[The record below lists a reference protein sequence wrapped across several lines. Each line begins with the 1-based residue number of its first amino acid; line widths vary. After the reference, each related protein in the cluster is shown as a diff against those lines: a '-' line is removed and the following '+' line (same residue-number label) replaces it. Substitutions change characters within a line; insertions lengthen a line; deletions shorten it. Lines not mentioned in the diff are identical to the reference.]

1 MERAPP
7 RMGPRPLA
15 LHLGTAAMTWLS
27 SRGAL
32 PLLRSGSLPW
42 KPELQLRA
50 SELQARLNDVDP
62 DAFAGA
68 LDREVRDRLG
78 RLLRAVER
86 YRHHPY
92 RRALA
97 DPPILW
103 QEGSTR
109 LLDFGAIVPEAERAP
124 AVLFVPSLVN
134 RGYILDLAE
143 GSSFLRWLA
152 RQGLRPLLIEWGA
165 PGAAERGFDLSDY
178 IAGRLETVL
187 DRAVAQAGGPVGLV
201 GYCMGGNLALAA
213 AQRRPKDVSGLALL
227 ATPWDFHADQPEFAR
242 ALSAACEPALGL
254 AERIG
259 ILPTDFLQALFYL
272 LDPYL
277 APRKFLRFAEMT
289 PGSPRELAFVALED
303 WLNDGVPLAAGV
315 ARECLAGWYG
325 LNKPGRGDWQV
336 AGQAVDPG
344 MLRLPALVMVPAQD
358 RIVPPASAEAL
369 GALIPAADIRHPAT
383 GHIGM
388 MVSGVAQSAVWE
400 PLRDWL
406 AATAVK
412 PRSRKRRKPATTRK
426 PLPA

>member
-42 KPELQLRA
+42 KPELQLQA

-62 DAFAGA
+62 DAFART

-97 DPPILW
+97 DPPVLW

-109 LLDFGAIVPEAERAP
+109 LLDFGTTAPEAERAP

-143 GSSFLRWLA
+143 GGSFLRWLA

-178 IAGRLETVL
+178 IAGRLETAL
-187 DRAVAQAGGPVGLV
+187 ACAVAQAGGPVGLA

-227 ATPWDFHADQPEFAR
+227 ATPWDFHADRPEFAR
-242 ALSAACEPALGL
+242 ALSAACEPSLGL

-259 ILPTDFLQALFYL
+259 ILPTDFLQALFYM

-277 APRKFLRFAEMT
+277 APRKFLRFADMA

-325 LNKPGRGDWQV
+325 LNKPGRGDWRV

-344 MLRLPALVMVPAQD
+344 RLRLPALVMVPAQD

-369 GALIPAADIRHPAT
+369 GALIPAADIRHPAA

-412 PRSRKRRKPATTRK
+412 PRARKRRKPRPTRK